1 MNTTNN
7 NAKNYSN
14 KNNSVNNNLNK
25 NNKDNSVNKKTYKPV
40 YNKFS
45 SGEINSMNKK
55 FPWNG
60 SIHNTH
66 QTNFNNKYNNN
77 TNILLAT
84 GDVDTNGRVY
94 ISANSNILNMSARE
108 KEIFK
113 RKHNIMDT
121 I

>member
-14 KNNSVNNNLNK
+14 KNNKDNSLNK
-25 NNKDNSVNKKTYKPV
+25 NNKDNSLNKKTYKPV

-45 SGEINSMNKK
+45 SDDINSMNKK